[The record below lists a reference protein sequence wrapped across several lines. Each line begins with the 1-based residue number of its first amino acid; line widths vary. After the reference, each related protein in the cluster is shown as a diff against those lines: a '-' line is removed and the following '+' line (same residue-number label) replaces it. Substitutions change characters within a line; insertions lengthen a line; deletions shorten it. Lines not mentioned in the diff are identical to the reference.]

1 MNNIGARFSLV
12 VGLFGVLF
20 SAVLL
25 YNTWNSARVQTDKVM
40 DTQAKLALK
49 FETAIRA
56 YVADV
61 IRPEMRKR
69 IDPDEFVIEA
79 MSTSYVA
86 RQIVEEVRTEFPDYI
101 LKFSS
106 DNPRN
111 SVNMAGPEEL
121 EKLQYFRDHPDESRW
136 QGKLNIDGEEYLVR
150 LNAMRIEERCLRCH
164 GRPEDSPQSLLDRYP
179 DGGGFSR
186 KIGDVAGMDV
196 IGIPMRTV
204 NAEMVSSAKK
214 NLTATAVALLLLLG
228 SILLAFRAMVSR
240 RLSAITSHFHLAAAQ
255 TGERPLTPVSVTGN
269 DEISVL
275 ADSFNALAAK
285 LRSAHE
291 SLEERVRQRT
301 AELKEARDAA
311 EAANRAKSTFLANMS
326 HEIRTPMNAVLGMTD
341 LVLDTDL
348 DPTQHDY
355 LKVVQEAGNSLL
367 LLINDILDFSKI
379 EAGKLELE
387 NVPFGIRERVGDIMK
402 SAALRVHAKGV
413 ELACHVEPEV
423 PDKVIGDPARLGQVI
438 VNLVGNATKFTEH
451 GEIVLNVGVET
462 KSDDEVVLHFV
473 VSDTGVGIPNDKLNL
488 IFDAFTQADATTTR
502 KYGGTGLGLAICA
515 RLVALMGGRI
525 WVESEVG
532 KGSHFHFTV
541 TLIETIREAPV
552 RPTAAPAEVQ
562 GTRVLIVDDNATN
575 RLILE
580 EMVRNRGMVPTAVDG
595 AEAAIRELRQGQ
607 ETKKAYRMVLSDV
620 NMPEEDGFSLT
631 QRIRQS
637 APLADTIIIL
647 LTSGARPEDIKRGEA
662 MGVAAHLMKPVTQS
676 ELFDAIAVS
685 LGLTTADNKEASEIS
700 QIPAPSQPLRILVAE
715 DSLVNQK
722 LAVGLL
728 EKHGHSVTIAN
739 NGKEAISAVTSQQ
752 FDIVLMDV
760 EMPEMDGLEATA
772 AIRTWEKS
780 RGRHIPI
787 IAMTAHAMKSHR
799 EMCLEAGMDDYVS
812 KPIRAQE
819 LFGKLKEVWAT
830 FSTE

>member
-1 MNNIGARFSLV
+1 MNSIGTRFSLL

-25 YNTWNSARVQTDKVM
+25 CQTWNLARTETEKVM
-40 DTQAKLALK
+40 DTQARLALE
-49 FETAIRA
+49 FETAIRK

-61 IRPEMRKR
+61 IRPEMQKH
-69 IDPDEFVIEA
+69 IDPDEFVVEA

-86 RQIVEEVRTEFPDYI
+86 RQIVEDVCQEFPDYI

-111 SVNMAGPEEL
+111 PVNQAGPEER
-121 EKLQYFRDHPDESRW
+121 KMLQYFRDNPRESRW
-136 QGKLNIDGEEYLVR
+136 QGKLSIDGEEYLVR
-150 LNAMRIEERCLRCH
+150 LNAMRIEQRCLRCH
-164 GRPEDSPQSLLDRYP
+164 GRPEDSPQSLRDRYP
-179 DGGGFSR
+179 DAGGFYR
-186 KIGDVAGMDV
+186 TLGDVAGLDV
-196 IGIPMRTV
+196 IGIPMKTI
-204 NAEMVSSAKK
+204 NAEIASSGKT
-214 NLTATAVALLLLLG
+214 NLIATIVALFLLLT
-228 SILLAFRAMVSR
+228 SILFIFRALVGQ
-240 RLSAITSHFHLAAAQ
+240 RLSAITAHFHEAAAQ
-255 TGERPLTPVSVTGN
+255 TGERPLTPVTVTGK

-275 ADSFNALAAK
+275 ADSFNVLAAK
-285 LRSAHE
+285 LRAAHE

-311 EAANRAKSTFLANMS
+311 EAASRAKSTFLANMS

-348 DPTQHDY
+348 APMQREH

-387 NVPFGIRERVGDIMK
+387 DVPFRIRERVGDIMK
-402 SAALRVHAKGV
+402 SVALRAHAKGL
-413 ELACHVEPEV
+413 ELACHVQPEV
-423 PDKVIGDPARLGQVI
+423 PDTMLGDPARLGQVI
-438 VNLVGNATKFTEH
+438 VNLVGNATKFTEQ
-451 GEIVLNVGVET
+451 GEIVLDVGVESM
-462 KSDDEVVLHFV
+462 SDEEIVLHFV
-473 VSDTGVGIPNDKLNL
+473 VSDTGVGIPDDKRDM
-488 IFDAFTQADATTTR
+488 IFDAFAQADSTTTR

-532 KGSHFHFTV
+532 KGSRFHFTAI
-541 TLIETIREAPV
+541 LHETSQEPPV
-552 RPTAAPAEVQ
+552 CPVAAPDEMQ
-562 GTRVLIVDDNATN
+562 GTRILIVDDNATN

-580 EMVRNRGMVPTAVDG
+580 EMVRNWTMVPTAVDS
-595 AEAAIRELRQGQ
+595 AEAAIRELQQGQ
-607 ETKKAYRMVLSDV
+607 EREEAYRIVLSDV

-637 APLADTIIIL
+637 ESLADTIVIL
-647 LTSGARPEDIKRGEA
+647 LTSGPRPEDVKRGEA
-662 MGVAAHLMKPVTQS
+662 MGVAAHLMKPVSQS
-676 ELFDAIAVS
+676 ELFDAIAAS
-685 LGLTTADNKEASEIS
+685 LGLTTASNGETGETS
-700 QIPAPSQPLRILVAE
+700 QIAAPLQPLRILVAE

-739 NGKEAISAVTSQQ
+739 NGKEAVHALTSQQ
-752 FDIVLMDV
+752 FDMVLMDV

-772 AIRTWEKS
+772 ALRTWEKS
-780 RGRHIPI
+780 RGRHMPV

-819 LFGKLKEVWAT
+819 LFRKLREVWT
-830 FSTE
+830 SFKTE

>member
-12 VGLFGVLF
+12 VGLFGLLF

-25 YNTWNSARVQTDKVM
+25 YQTWNSARTQTDKVM

-49 FETAIRA
+49 FETAIRG
-56 YVADV
+56 YVADK

-69 IDPDEFVIEA
+69 IDPDQFVIEA

-86 RQIVEEVRTEFPDYI
+86 RQIVEEVRKEFPDYI

-121 EKLQYFRDHPDESRW
+121 KMLQYFRDHPDKSGW
-136 QGKLNIDGEEYLVR
+136 QGKLSIDGEEYLVH

-164 GRPEDSPQSLLDRYP
+164 GLPKDSPQSLLDRYP
-179 DGGGFSR
+179 DGGGFYR
-186 KIGDVAGMDV
+186 TIGDVAGMDV
-196 IGIPMRTV
+196 IGIPMEAV
-204 NAEMVSSAKK
+204 NAEMASSVASS
-214 NLTATAVALLLLLG
+214 LTTTAVALLLLLG
-228 SILLAFRAMVSR
+228 CILLTFRAMVSR
-240 RLSAITSHFHLAAAQ
+240 RLSVITSHFHRAAAQ
-255 TGERPLTPVSVTGN
+255 AGDSPLTPVPVTGK

-275 ADSFNALAAK
+275 SVSFNILAAK
-285 LRSAHE
+285 LRALHD
-291 SLEERVRQRT
+291 SLEDRVRRRT
-301 AELKEARDAA
+301 SELKEARDAA

-326 HEIRTPMNAVLGMTD
+326 HEIRTPMSAVLGMTD

-348 DPTQHDY
+348 DPTQRDY
-355 LKVVQEAGNSLL
+355 LNVVQEAGNSLL

-379 EAGKLELE
+379 EAGRLELE

-402 SAALRVHAKGV
+402 SVALRAHSKGL
-413 ELACHVEPEV
+413 ELAYHVEPEV
-423 PDKVIGDPARLGQVI
+423 PDLVVGDSARLGQII
-438 VNLVGNATKFTEH
+438 VNLVSNATRFTEQ
-451 GEIVLNVGVET
+451 GEIILTVGVET
-462 KSDDEVVLHFV
+462 ELNEEVVLHFV
-473 VSDTGVGIPNDKLNL
+473 VSDTGVGIPNDKLTL
-488 IFDAFTQADATTTR
+488 IFDAFTQADMTTTR

-532 KGSHFHFTV
+532 KGSHFHFTAILRQ
-541 TLIETIREAPV
+541 TSQEPPV
-552 RPTAAPAEVQ
+552 RPTAALAELQ

-580 EMVRNRGMVPTAVDG
+580 EMIRNWGMVPATVGSAADAV
-595 AEAAIRELRQGQ
+595 RELRQGQ
-607 ETKKAYRMVLSDV
+607 ERNEPYRMVLSDV

-637 APLADTIIIL
+637 MVLADTIVIL
-647 LTSGARPEDIKRGEA
+647 LTSGARPEDVKRGEA
-662 MGVAAHLMKPVTQS
+662 MGVAAHLMKPVTQP

-685 LGLTTADNKEASEIS
+685 LGLTTADKRKTSEIS
-700 QIPAPSQPLRILVAE
+700 QIPTPLQALRILVAE

-739 NGKEAISAVTSQQ
+739 NGKDAISAVTSQQ
-752 FDIVLMDV
+752 FDIVLMDL

-772 AIRTWEKS
+772 AIRIWEKS
-780 RGRHIPI
+780 RGKHVPI

-812 KPIRAQE
+812 KPIRADE
-819 LFGKLKEVWAT
+819 LFRKLREVLIGT
-830 FSTE
+830 GT

>member
-1 MNNIGARFSLV
+1 MNSIGTRFSLV

-25 YNTWNSARVQTDKVM
+25 YQTWNVARTQTDKVM
-40 DTQAKLALK
+40 DTQARLALE
-49 FETAIRA
+49 FETAIRR

-61 IRPEMRKR
+61 VRPEMRKR
-69 IDPDEFVIEA
+69 IDSDEFIVET

-86 RQIVEEVRTEFPDYI
+86 RQIVEDVRQQFPDYI

-111 SVNMAGPEEL
+111 PVNKAGSQEL
-121 EKLQYFRDHPDESRW
+121 KMLQYFRDNPSESRW
-136 QGKLNIDGEEYLVR
+136 QGKLRIDGEEYLVR

-164 GRPEDSPQSLLDRYP
+164 GHPEDSPKSLLDRYP
-179 DGGGFSR
+179 DGGGFYR
-186 KIGDVAGMDV
+186 RVGDVAGMDV
-196 IGIPMRTV
+196 IGIPMKTV
-204 NAEMVSSAKK
+204 NAEMASSVRT
-214 NLTATAVALLLLLG
+214 NLTATLVALFLLFA
-228 SILLAFRAMVSR
+228 SILLVFRAMVGR
-240 RLSAITSHFHLAAAQ
+240 RLSAITAHFHEAAEQ
-255 TGERPLTPVSVTGN
+255 TGERPLTPISVRGK
-269 DEISVL
+269 DEISIL
-275 ADSFNALAAK
+275 ADSFNTLATK
-285 LRSAHE
+285 LRAAHE

-301 AELKEARDAA
+301 SDLKEARDAA

-348 DPTQHDY
+348 DPTQRDY

-379 EAGKLELE
+379 EAGKLELDK
-387 NVPFGIRERVGDIMK
+387 VPFGIRERVGDVMK
-402 SAALRVHAKGV
+402 SAALRVHSKGL

-423 PDKVIGDPARLGQVI
+423 PDNVVGDPARLGQVI
-438 VNLVGNATKFTEH
+438 VNLVGNATKFTER

-462 KSDDEVVLHFV
+462 KSEDEVVLHFV

-502 KYGGTGLGLAICA
+502 KFGGTGLGLAICA

-532 KGSHFHFTV
+532 KGSHFHFTA
-541 TLIETIREAPV
+541 TLNQTSQEPPV

-580 EMVRNRGMVPTAVDG
+580 EMVRNWGMVSVAVAS
-595 AEAAIRELRQGQ
+595 AEDAILELRQGLDR
-607 ETKKAYRMVLSDV
+607 KGPYRIVLSDV

-631 QRIRQS
+631 QRIRHSS
-637 APLADTIIIL
+637 ALSDTIVIL
-647 LTSGARPEDIKRGEA
+647 LTSGARPEDVKRGEA
-662 MGVAAHLMKPVTQS
+662 MGVATHLMKPVTQS

-685 LGLTTADNKEASEIS
+685 LGLTIADDKEASEAL
-700 QIPAPSQPLRILVAE
+700 QTPAPLQPLRILVAE

-728 EKHGHSVTIAN
+728 EKHEHSATIAN
-739 NGKEAISAVTSQQ
+739 NGKEAISAVTARQ

-780 RGRHIPI
+780 RGKHVPI

-812 KPIRAQE
+812 KPIRAKE
-819 LFGKLKEVWAT
+819 LFEKIQEVWVN
-830 FSTE
+830 FGKK